1 MATKLKNKRGT
12 IRYKLI
18 LVFFTSA
25 ALTGL
30 CMLLIFM
37 ALIVASKNH
46 PFAVFFMQHLIIFS
60 LLLFVVLIL
69 LMIGFLLLMTRGSIA
84 YLEDITKTLETISK
98 GNLEV
103 NIPVKSS
110 DELGKL
116 ATTVNSMV
124 YKLKILMEEEKS
136 WENTKNDLIT
146 NLSHD
151 LRTPLTSILGYM
163 ELIADV
169 KYTDEESLR
178 HYAGIAF
185 QKCNELKVLIDNLF
199 EYSKLTNSEL
209 TINKSLLNLG
219 ELLEQVILGFIPA
232 LTEAEMEYRLF
243 YSNEKIMINADPILL
258 VRVFDNLISNAIKY
272 GSEGK
277 YLDIELSKAD
287 HEALVRIINYGEP
300 ILDED
305 LPFVFERFYTADKSR
320 FGQTNG
326 SGLGLAIVKSI
337 IELHD
342 GTVTVHNLDHRTA
355 FEIRLRIE
363 A

>member
-1 MATKLKNKRGT
+1 MKNKLGT

-18 LVFFTSA
+18 LIFFTSA

-30 CMLLIFM
+30 CMFLIFT
-37 ALIVASKNH
+37 ALIKASENH
-46 PFAVFFMQHLIIFS
+46 PFAVFFMQNYIVFS
-60 LLLFVVLIL
+60 LILFVILVL
-69 LMIGFLLLMTRGSIA
+69 LMIGFLLLMTRKSIV

-98 GNLEV
+98 GDLEV

-136 WENTKNDLIT
+136 WEKTKNDLIT

-163 ELIADV
+163 ELIANL
-169 KYTDEESLR
+169 KYTDEENLK
-178 HYAGIAF
+178 HYAGITF

-209 TINKSLLNLG
+209 TINKHMLNLG
-219 ELLEQVILGFIPA
+219 ELVEQVILGFIPA
-232 LTEAEMEYRLF
+232 LSEAEMEYRLF
-243 YSNEKIMINADPILL
+243 FSNEKIMMNADPLLL

-277 YLDIELSKAD
+277 YLDIELSKANN
-287 HEALVRIINYGEP
+287 EALIRIINYGEP
-300 ILDED
+300 IPDGD
-305 LPFVFERFYTADKSR
+305 LPFVFERFYKADKSR
-320 FGQTNG
+320 LEQTNG

-337 IELHD
+337 IEMHG
-342 GTVTVHNLDHRTA
+342 GTVTVSNWDGRTA
-355 FEIRLRIE
+355 FEVRFGV
-363 A
+363 